1 MASPPRAVLITGCTS
16 GIGRATAE
24 IAASAGYFVLAG
36 MRRHGEGA
44 LAAPAGC
51 EAIELDVTDDA
62 SVAGAIE
69 QVRARCPGGLYALI
83 NNAGIAPPAAT
94 ELADLDEFRRVLEV
108 NTIAPLRMIQA
119 CLPLLRQ
126 GRGRIVNISSMNGS
140 VALPIVGV
148 YSASKFALEALTTTL
163 QVELRPWG
171 IPVSVIRPG
180 QVRTDI
186 FTKAGECLAAGAKSI
201 PPELQAGYGPLYE
214 HATTFNQ
221 RGAAVKTTP
230 QDVGRKV
237 LKALAARNPKPR
249 YYVGLDAVGL
259 QIMQEYLPTRIM
271 NRILARIM
279 GTFHRLKE

>member
-24 IAASAGYFVLAG
+24 IAAAAGYFVLAG
-36 MRRHGEGA
+36 MRRHGNGP

-51 EAIELDVTDDA
+51 EAVELDVTDET
-62 SVAGAIE
+62 SVARAMDE
-69 QVRARCPGGLYALI
+69 VRVRCPGGLYALV

-119 CLPLLRQ
+119 CLPLLRR
-126 GRGRIVNISSMNGS
+126 GKGRIINMSSMNGS

-148 YSASKFALEALTTTL
+148 YSASKFALEALSTTL
-163 QVELRPWG
+163 QIELRPWG

-180 QVRTDI
+180 QVKTDI
-186 FTKAGECLAAGAKSI
+186 FAKAGESLVAGAKTI
-201 PPELQAGYGPLYE
+201 PPELQTGYGPLYE
-214 HATTFNQ
+214 HAFSFNQ
-221 RGAAVKTTP
+221 RGAAAKTTP
-230 QDVGRKV
+230 EDVGRKV
-237 LKALAARNPKPR
+237 LKALTARWPKPR
-249 YYVGLDAVGL
+249 YYVGFDAVGL
-259 QIMQEYLPTRIM
+259 QIMFEWLPTLIV
-271 NRILARIM
+271 NRILARLM